1 MFILSFLFCLAVI
14 SSLWKKNDGWKNTLL
29 NLLFYCSTW
38 TALSYYSNSF
48 SCDSCPW
55 SWRST
60 QYAYL
65 LNWDV
70 LEISLE
76 FFNLYII
83 AKIRHIWNIREF
95 NPYICIFLFSCCFF
109 HGIIKCWCGSLAHF
123 SCIIF
128 LQQCYSLTRPLKFK
142 AILIDFFLLSGG
154 CHKKL
159 CFIGDRCMT
168 IYCQIILRYSIK
180 HIAMFDFTQCNYTL
194 I

>member
-83 AKIRHIWNIREF
+83 AKSGIYEISENSIHIYVFFVFLLLFSWNYKILMWFISSFFMHHLFAAMLFTHKTIKVQGYLDR
-95 NPYICIFLFSCCFF
+95 FLFTFGRVS
-109 HGIIKCWCGSLAHF
+109 
-123 SCIIF
+123 
-128 LQQCYSLTRPLKFK
+128 
-142 AILIDFFLLSGG
+142 
-154 CHKKL
+154 
-159 CFIGDRCMT
+159 
-168 IYCQIILRYSIK
+168 
-180 HIAMFDFTQCNYTL
+180 
-194 I
+194 